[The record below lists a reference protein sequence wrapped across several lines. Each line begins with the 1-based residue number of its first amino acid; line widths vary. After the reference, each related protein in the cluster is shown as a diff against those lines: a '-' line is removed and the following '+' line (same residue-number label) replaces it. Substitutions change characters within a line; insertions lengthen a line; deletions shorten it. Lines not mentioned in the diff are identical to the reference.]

1 MNAGAQTFLDRHLPS
16 PGLVAAAIRNA
27 DRSVQ
32 VRCDGNAMTTAQVE
46 QAVAELGHASEAL
59 KRHRIEAATVCWTFE
74 QACVY
79 FARRPDGAA
88 LALFV
93 ARSGPQPTRAELL
106 ALLQAFRADGAA

>member
-1 MNAGAQTFLDRHLPS
+1 MNAGAQTFLDQHLPR

-32 VRCDGNAMTTAQVE
+32 VRCDGSAMTTAQVE
-46 QAVAELGHASEAL
+46 QAVAKLAHASEAL
-59 KRHRIEAATVCWTFE
+59 KRHQLEAATVCWTFE
-74 QACVY
+74 QAWIY